1 MIDFHCHLDLLKEPH
16 RAARAIDEAG
26 VYMLSVTT
34 TPKAFLKT
42 AALAKDYKRI
52 KTALGLHPE
61 LAHLRQTELS
71 LFDRLVSETR
81 YVGEIGLDGSS
92 DFKMH
97 FDTQMHVFRHILNSC
112 KKAGGRILSI
122 HSRNAAKPVL
132 DTLEDN
138 PGFGIPVL
146 HWFSGSHAQLQ
157 RAIAMDCWFSVGRPM
172 LKSTKGK
179 ELVSQMPVNR
189 ILTETDAPF
198 TSTEY
203 DLYPLDHIQ
212 ETVTW
217 LSALWSMQV
226 DDVDCQLS
234 NNLRALVTKDIAA

>member
-1 MIDFHCHLDLLKEPH
+1 
-16 RAARAIDEAG
+16 
-26 VYMLSVTT
+26 MLSVTT

-172 LKSTKGK
+172 LQSNKGK

-189 ILTETDAPF
+189 VLTETDAPF
-198 TSTEY
+198 TSPKSN
-203 DLYPLDHIQ
+203 LYPMDHIQ
-212 ETVTW
+212 ATVAG
-217 LSALWSMQV
+217 LSALWTMPFEHV
-226 DDVDCQLS
+226 NRQLAS
-234 NNLRALVTKDIAA
+234 NLRSLVTKNFGN